1 MSGGY
6 PARFAEYNSVTANG
20 TVIDLSGRKKVFG
33 DNHANNPVLT
43 ADEAAFYTIPN
54 VMGGTD
60 DWDPTALTEQ
70 ASAPENVK
78 LNGKNLT
85 WDDNNYALLW
95 AVTKNDSVVAFT
107 TTPAYEVT
115 DTKATWAVRA
125 ANEMGGLGEA
135 TTALV
140 ITDGINTIN
149 GNTGKPVRTEIYSID
164 GKRLNAPAKGINIIV
179 STMADGSVVK
189 TKVVRR

>member
-1 MSGGY
+1 M
-6 PARFAEYNSVTANG
+6 
-20 TVIDLSGRKKVFG
+20 FG

-43 ADEAAFYTIPN
+43 ADEAAFYTISN

-78 LNGKNLT
+78 LDGKNLT

-149 GNTGKPVRTEIYSID
+149 GNAGKPVRTEIYSID